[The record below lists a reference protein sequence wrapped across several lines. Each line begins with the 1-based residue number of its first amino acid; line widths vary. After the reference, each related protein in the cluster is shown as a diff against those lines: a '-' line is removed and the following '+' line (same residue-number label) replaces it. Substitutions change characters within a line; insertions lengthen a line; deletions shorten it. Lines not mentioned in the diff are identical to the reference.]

1 MLPRKNRTSRKDFP
15 TQKDR
20 GNRVFLPL
28 FTAVFYEG
36 NTISRASV
44 VVSKKTAKS
53 AVDRN
58 RQRRRFYDI
67 LAPYFKILSA
77 PRTVVIYPKADAQKA
92 SFSVLNKEIEK
103 ALKQAKVV

>member
-1 MLPRKNRTSRKDFP
+1 MLPRKNRISRKDFP

-28 FTAVFYEG
+28 FTAVFYKG

-44 VVSKKTAKS
+44 VVSKKTTKT
-53 AVDRN
+53 AVVRN
-58 RQRRRFYDI
+58 KQRRRFYNL
-67 LAPYFKILSA
+67 LAPYFRIL
-77 PRTVVIYPKADAQKA
+77 PTPITVVIYPKVDAQKA
-92 SFSVLNKEIEK
+92 SFSFLNNEIEK